1 MLRAAAVEK
10 RFPGGV
16 EALAGATLA
25 VAAGETLALVGE
37 SGSGKTTLL
46 RTFNRTVEPD
56 AGEVSVDRIPVAEQ
70 DAVELRRRIGYVP
83 QNGGLI
89 PHWPVGENVELVP
102 RLRGWPAER
111 RRRRAAE
118 MLELVGLDP
127 GEFRRRYPRLLS
139 GGQRQR
145 VALARALAGEP
156 PVVLLDE
163 PFGALDA
170 LTRLRVRDVFK
181 RIQRQIAVT
190 ILLVTHDLD
199 EAFDLADRIA
209 VMKDGR
215 VLQSAPPAELLE
227 QPAHPYVEELL
238 ALRRGAR

>member
-1 MLRAAAVEK
+1 M
-10 RFPGGV
+10 P
-16 EALAGATLA
+16 T
-25 VAAGETLALVGE
+25 GETLALIGE

-46 RTFNRTVEPD
+46 RTFNRTVVPD
-56 AGEVSVDRIPVAEQ
+56 AGEVAVELRPVAEQ
-70 DAVELRRRIGYVP
+70 DPVKLRRRIGYVP

-102 RLRGWPAER
+102 RLLAWPAER
-111 RRRRAAE
+111 RRRRADE

-127 GEFRRRYPRLLS
+127 AAIRRRYPRRLS

-156 PVVLLDE
+156 AVVLLDE

-170 LTRLRVRDVFK
+170 LTRLRVREVFR
-181 RIQRQIAVT
+181 RIQRRVAVT

-199 EAFDLADRIA
+199 EAFELADRIA

-215 VLQSAPPAELLE
+215 VLQCALPADLVER
-227 QPAHPYVEELL
+227 PAHPYVEELL
-238 ALRRGAR
+238 ALRRGVS

>member
-1 MLRAAAVEK
+1 MLRAVQVDK
-10 RFPGGV
+10 RYPGGV
-16 EALAGATLA
+16 EALAGATLE
-25 VAAGETLALVGE
+25 VPTGETLALIGE

-56 AGEVSVDRIPVAEQ
+56 AGEVSVDLRPVAEQ
-70 DAVELRRRIGYVP
+70 DPVELRRRIGYVP

-111 RRRRAAE
+111 RQRRADE
-118 MLELVGLDP
+118 MLDLVGLDP
-127 GEFRRRYPRLLS
+127 AELRHRYPRRLS

-156 PVVLLDE
+156 RVVLLDE

-170 LTRLRVRDVFK
+170 LTRLRVREVFK
-181 RIQRQIAVT
+181 RIQHAIATT
-190 ILLVTHDLD
+190 ILLVTHDLE
-199 EAFDLADRIA
+199 EAFELADRVA

-215 VLQSAPPAELLE
+215 VLQSAPPSELLGR
-227 QPAHPYVEELL
+227 PAHPYVEELL
-238 ALRRGAR
+238 ALGRGSQ

>member
-1 MLRAAAVEK
+1 M
-10 RFPGGV
+10 
-16 EALAGATLA
+16 
-25 VAAGETLALVGE
+25 
-37 SGSGKTTLL
+37 

-56 AGEVSVDRIPVAEQ
+56 AGEVSVALEPVAEQ
-70 DAVELRRRIGYVP
+70 DPVELRRRMGYVP

-89 PHWPVGENVELVP
+89 PHWPVAENIELVP
-102 RLRGWPAER
+102 RLLGWPAER
-111 RRRRAAE
+111 RRRRANE

-127 GEFRRRYPRLLS
+127 AQFRGRYPRRLS

-156 PVVLLDE
+156 GVVLLDE

-170 LTRLRVRDVFK
+170 LTRLRVRNLFK
-181 RIQRQIAVT
+181 GIQRAVSTT

-199 EAFDLADRIA
+199 EAFELADRVA
-209 VMKDGR
+209 VMKNGR

-227 QPAHPYVEELL
+227 RPAHPYVAELL
-238 ALRRGAR
+238 ALGRGAR